1 MYDMTMD
8 TSQLEAYEKIVLE
21 MRRGILIM
29 AVLSQL
35 QSEKYGYAL
44 ITDLEA
50 HGLPI
55 DQGTL
60 YPLLR
65 RLEGQGLLDS
75 SWNTDGARPRRY
87 YVINAS
93 GRLVLAELQKE
104 WQALAATLDVLLTH
118 GDKS

>member
-1 MYDMTMD
+1 MHNMTMD

-65 RLEGQGLLDS
+65 RLASAVRQRGDLPPLDH
-75 SWNTDGARPRRY
+75 
-87 YVINAS
+87 
-93 GRLVLAELQKE
+93 
-104 WQALAATLDVLLTH
+104 LTNRQY
-118 GDKS
+118 

>member
-50 HGLPI
+50 HGLAPF
-55 DQGTL
+55 DYALPAGN
-60 YPLLR
+60 
-65 RLEGQGLLDS
+65 GNS
-75 SWNTDGARPRRY
+75 SRY
-87 YVINAS
+87 F
-93 GRLVLAELQKE
+93 
-104 WQALAATLDVLLTH
+104 
-118 GDKS
+118 